1 MENEVLT
8 SAVCPTC
15 GAPLKVIDEEKGTM
29 QCEYCGGTSIDNRHT
44 FTHVSR
50 DFASELEYE
59 LTNADALIES
69 GYYDKAFY
77 AYNELMNK
85 HSADWRVWWGMLRS
99 RTQNF
104 LLVNVNSNDFQTA
117 EHYYNTAMKH
127 IPEEKKK
134 ECEAVYEKWKGLV
147 FAYNKAIADAYKR
160 YKAGRRII
168 AFVFFAAFVAFL
180 VFYYIVV
187 NQHFEAALGDLEPTA
202 LGFVFLSLP
211 IFTFVLGIAAIICK
225 VGYVNVYMNLSSLGC
240 SIMFVLADS
249 TIAENA
255 FNSFEDTLMFAIY
268 VFMGFIIFQITT
280 LISRIPAKIAKNRS

>member
-127 IPEEKKK
+127 IPEDKKK

>member
-15 GAPLKVIDEEKGTM
+15 GAPLKVIDEENGTM

-50 DFASELEYE
+50 DFATELEYE

-117 EHYYNTAMKH
+117 EHYYSTAMKRV
-127 IPEEKKK
+127 PDGKKK

-160 YKAGRRII
+160 YRAGRRII
-168 AFVFFAAFVAFL
+168 GFVFTAALAAFL
-180 VFYYIVV
+180 VFYYITA
-187 NQHFEAALGDLEPTA
+187 NQYFSDALSDLDPTA
-202 LGFVFLSLP
+202 LGYVFLSP
-211 IFTFVLGIAAIICK
+211 AIFSFVLGIAAIICK
-225 VGYVNVYMNLSSLGC
+225 VGYVNVLMNLMSLGC
-240 SIMFVLADS
+240 GIMLAFAEPD
-249 TIAENA
+249 IAANA
-255 FNSFEDTLMFAIY
+255 FKDFDSFC
-268 VFMGFIIFQITT
+268 VFIFCVAAGFFVFQLTT
-280 LISRIPAKIAKNRS
+280 LISRIPAKIAKNRA

>member
-187 NQHFEAALGDLEPTA
+187 NQHFEAALGDLDPTA

-240 SIMFVLADS
+240 SIMFVLADPQLSS
-249 TIAENA
+249 TA

>member
-127 IPEEKKK
+127 IPEDKKK

-187 NQHFEAALGDLEPTA
+187 NQHFEAALSDLEPTA

-211 IFTFVLGIAAIICK
+211 IFTFALGIAAIICK
-225 VGYVNVYMNLSSLGC
+225 VGYVNVYMNLGSLGC
-240 SIMFVLADS
+240 SIMFLLADQEVAG
-249 TIAENA
+249 TA
-255 FNSFEDTLMFAIY
+255 FSSFEETLMFAIY

-280 LISRIPAKIAKNRS
+280 LISRIPAKIAKERS